1 MIMMMMILRLG
12 TKVDPL
18 LLSLLQPGSNKSI
31 EMRMVLMLMLI
42 TKNESESK
50 SNYHHDKGGQKGQS
64 QYLYQNKLMKTKF
77 QLWIFTNIIDLPQ
90 VDK

>member
-50 SNYHHDKGGQKGQS
+50 SNYHHDKGGPERAVS
-64 QYLYQNKLMKTKF
+64 
-77 QLWIFTNIIDLPQ
+77 IPLPEQ
-90 VDK
+90 TTEN